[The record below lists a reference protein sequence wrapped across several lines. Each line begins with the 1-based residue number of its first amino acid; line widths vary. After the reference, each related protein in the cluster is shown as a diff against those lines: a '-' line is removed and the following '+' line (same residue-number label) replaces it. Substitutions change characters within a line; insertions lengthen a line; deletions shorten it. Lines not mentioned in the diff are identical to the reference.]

1 MPLSNGCSG
10 NYETMKL
17 GKMEDLERYKKFMSE
32 CENAV
37 GAVNSRW

>member
-1 MPLSNGCSG
+1 M
-10 NYETMKL
+10 EL
-17 GKMEDLERYKKFMSE
+17 GKMEDLERHKRLMSE